1 MAGRKPFVPT
11 PEDRKTVKAMS
22 GYGIPEDEICKVIV
36 NPQTGKAIDAKTL
49 RKHFREELDSAAV
62 IANSRV
68 AQNLFTIATGS
79 GKGAVTAAIFWLKTR
94 AGWKET
100 NKVEMT
106 GADGG
111 PVQIAP
117 PSVSAAE
124 LEQIARR
131 LNDEV

>member
-11 PEDRKTVKAMS
+11 AEDRKTVKAMS
-22 GYGIPEDEICKVIV
+22 GYGIPEDEICKVIR

-49 RKHFREELDSAAV
+49 RKHFREELDSAAI

-68 AQNLFTIATGS
+68 AQNLFAIATGS

-100 NKVEMT
+100 NKVEMSGPD
-106 GADGG
+106 GA
-111 PVQIAP
+111 PMQIEAVQFYLP
-117 PSVSAAE
+117 E
-124 LEQIARR
+124 NGRE
-131 LNDEV
+131 